1 VHVDWATVSSLATA
15 AGTLVLAVATF
26 AAVRSANQAARTAEH
41 SLLAALRPLF
51 VPSRLQDE
59 PQKVLF
65 ADAKWLHVPGGCAAV
80 EAENGVIYLTA
91 SLRNVGSGIGIIH
104 GWIYYPDWDPA
115 RPRPMLGNFH
125 PQTRDIYLPPGDIGF
140 WQAAFRDQDDPQYAE
155 ACKTVT
161 ARGQMTVDI
170 LYGDHEGGQ
179 RIITRFGMI
188 PRDDKSWLLTAGR
201 YWNVDR
207 PDPRDPPVPVNPLN
221 RRDDSGAAGARRRSN

>member
-1 VHVDWATVSSLATA
+1 
-15 AGTLVLAVATF
+15 VLAIATF
-26 AAVRSANQAARTAEH
+26 AAVRSANTAARTAEH

-65 ADAKWLHVPGGCAAV
+65 ADAKWLRVLGGRAAI
-80 EAENGVIYLTA
+80 EAENGVIYLAA

-104 GWIYYPDWDPA
+104 GWIFYPDWEPT
-115 RPRPMLGNFH
+115 RPRPAVEKFH

-140 WQAAFRDQDDPQYAE
+140 WQAAFRDQDDPQYE
-155 ACKTVT
+155 AACAAVT
-161 ARGQMTVDI
+161 SRGQMTVDI

-188 PRDDKSWLLTAGR
+188 PRDDTGWLLTAGR

-221 RRDDSGAAGARRRSN
+221 PRNGDSGAAGSGRHGNSGAADARRRSN